1 MESMAEDHL
10 TDTEAHRWCF
20 GTTAVAPLHDFVGLT
35 TAAALGTPTLQT
47 LAETAEAAEN
57 FWHAGL
63 LFCYAYA
70 VCPLDDTAADHWTV
84 GENSSSFSVILEL
97 GLHGADCLSRGSDRT
112 RYRRTVEVGI
122 RGCV

>member
-1 MESMAEDHL
+1 MAEDHL
-10 TDTEAHRWCF
+10 TDTEAHQWCF

-35 TAAALGTPTLQT
+35 TAAVLGTPALQT
-47 LAETAEAAEN
+47 LAEVAEAAEN

-70 VCPLDDTAADHWTV
+70 VSAQNTSAGHWAT
-84 GENSSSFSVILEL
+84 GENSTYFSVLLKL
-97 GLHGADCLSRGSDRT
+97 GLRGADCLSRGSDGT
-112 RYRRTVEVGI
+112 RYHRTVEVGI